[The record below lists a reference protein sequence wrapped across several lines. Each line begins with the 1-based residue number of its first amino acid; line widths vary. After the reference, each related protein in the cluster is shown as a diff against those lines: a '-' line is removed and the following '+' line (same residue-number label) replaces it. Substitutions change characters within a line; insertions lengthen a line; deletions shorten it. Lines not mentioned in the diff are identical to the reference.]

1 MRSPARRTPDD
12 QRFPK
17 SAPNPIAAMALINY
31 ALGAEQMEIVTQETS
46 YPGTNVN
53 SDPKLDPLVAKYQ
66 ATRRL

>member
-31 ALGAEQMEIVTQETS
+31 ALGAEQMEIVTQETYVAGASAEDSLTRLIVRS
-46 YPGTNVN
+46 YRSTIV
-53 SDPKLDPLVAKYQ
+53 S
-66 ATRRL
+66 

>member
-31 ALGAEQMEIVTQETS
+31 ALGAEQMEIVTQE
-46 YPGTNVN
+46 N
-53 SDPKLDPLVAKYQ
+53 D
-66 ATRRL
+66 R